1 MPQALHVRV
10 ALLSTFCVLAGLVA
24 APAAAQDKTPAKP
37 APKVIT
43 LSGCVER
50 SGSTPGQY
58 TLSEGKGGATY
69 RLTGTDV
76 RDFVGR
82 RVEIIGQ
89 APRRFTIA
97 GGLTPSANVAAQAG
111 AMDPTRAAM
120 ASAGGSAGPGT
131 VNLPEFRVKSV
142 KPVSGACGG

>member
-1 MPQALHVRV
+1 MVLLQVLSVLLMATPLGAQTKAPQKA
-10 ALLSTFCVLAGLVA
+10 
-24 APAAAQDKTPAKP
+24 

-50 SGSTPGQY
+50 TGSTPGQY
-58 TLSEGKGGATY
+58 TLSEGKGGAVY
-69 RLTGTDV
+69 KLTGTDV
-76 RDFVGR
+76 RDYVGR

-97 GGLTPSANVAAQAG
+97 GGLTPSANIAAQAG
-111 AMDPTRAAM
+111 AMDPTRAAV

-142 KPVSGACGG
+142 RPISGACGG

>member
-1 MPQALHVRV
+1 MTRLHLVV
-10 ALLSTFCVLAGLVA
+10 PALLLA
-24 APAAAQDKTPAKP
+24 APLTAQTKPPAKP
-37 APKVIT
+37 SPKVIT

-50 SGSTPGQY
+50 SGSAPGQY
-58 TLSEGKGGATY
+58 TLSEGGKGGAVY
-69 RLTGTDV
+69 KLTGTDV
-76 RDFVGR
+76 RDYVGR

-111 AMDPTRAAM
+111 AMDPARAAI

-131 VNLPEFRVKSV
+131 VDLPEFRVKSV
-142 KPVSGACGG
+142 RPISGACGG

>member
-1 MPQALHVRV
+1 MTRLHLVV
-10 ALLSTFCVLAGLVA
+10 PALLMVA
-24 APAAAQDKTPAKP
+24 PLTAQTKPAAKP
-37 APKVIT
+37 TPKVIT

-58 TLSEGKGGATY
+58 TLSDGGKGGAVY
-69 RLTGTDV
+69 KLTGTDV

-89 APRRFTIA
+89 GPRRFTIA

-111 AMDPTRAAM
+111 AMDPARAAV

-131 VNLPEFRVKSV
+131 VDLPEFRVKSV
-142 KPVSGACGG
+142 RPISGACGG

>member
-1 MPQALHVRV
+1 MPQVLRGRSSPLAV
-10 ALLSTFCVLAGLVA
+10 ALIVLTSLVA
-24 APAAAQDKTPAKP
+24 SPLSAQTTKP
-37 APKVIT
+37 APKVMT

-50 SGSTPGQY
+50 RGSAPGQY
-58 TLSEGKGGATY
+58 TLSEGKSGTTY
-69 RLTGTDV
+69 ELTGAAV

-111 AMDPTRAAM
+111 AMDPVRAAV
-120 ASAGGSAGPGT
+120 ASAGGSAGPGL
-131 VNLPEFRVKSV
+131 VDLPEFRVKSV
-142 KPVSGACGG
+142 RPISGACGG

>member
-1 MPQALHVRV
+1 MARPHLLLP
-10 ALLSTFCVLAGLVA
+10 ALLMA
-24 APAAAQDKTPAKP
+24 APLIAQTKPPAKP
-37 APKVIT
+37 TQKVIT

-50 SGSTPGQY
+50 GGAAPGQY
-58 TLSEGKGGATY
+58 TLSEEGKGGAVY

-76 RDFVGR
+76 RDYVGR

-111 AMDPTRAAM
+111 AMDPVRAAV

-131 VNLPEFRVKSV
+131 VDLPEFRVKSV
-142 KPVSGACGG
+142 RPISGACGG

>member
-1 MPQALHVRV
+1 MV
-10 ALLSTFCVLAGLVA
+10 LLRVLAVLVLA
-24 APAAAQDKTPAKP
+24 APLAAQTKAPAKP
-37 APKVIT
+37 TPKVIT

-58 TLSEGKGGATY
+58 TLSDGRGGAIY

-82 RVEIIGQ
+82 RVEILGQ
-89 APRRFTIA
+89 GPRRFTIA
-97 GGLTPSANVAAQAG
+97 GGLKPSANVAAQAG

-131 VNLPEFRVKSV
+131 VDLPEFRVKSV
-142 KPVSGACGG
+142 KPLSGACGG

>member
-1 MPQALHVRV
+1 MVLLQVLSVLLMATPLGAQTKAPQKA
-10 ALLSTFCVLAGLVA
+10 
-24 APAAAQDKTPAKP
+24 

-50 SGSTPGQY
+50 TGSTPGQY
-58 TLSEGKGGATY
+58 TLSEGKGGAVY
-69 RLTGTDV
+69 KLTGTDV
-76 RDFVGR
+76 RDYVGR

-111 AMDPTRAAM
+111 AMDPTRAAV

-131 VNLPEFRVKSV
+131 VDLPEFRVKSV
-142 KPVSGACGG
+142 KPLSGACGG

>member
-1 MPQALHVRV
+1 MLQTLRRCASLLFP
-10 ALLSTFCVLAGLVA
+10 ALLVVS
-24 APAAAQDKTPAKP
+24 APLAAQTKAPDKP
-37 APKVIT
+37 APKMIT

-50 SGSTPGQY
+50 SGSTPKQY
-58 TLSEGKGGATY
+58 TLTEGKGGSVY
-69 RLTGTDV
+69 KLTGTDV
-76 RDFVGR
+76 RDYVGR
-82 RVEIIGQ
+82 RVEIVGQ

-120 ASAGGSAGPGT
+120 ASSGGSAGPGT

-142 KPVSGACGG
+142 KPISGACGG